1 MRNKSEIEKMWEQE
15 IREKK
20 RIGSNIYSRTGTRG
34 YTGTI
39 RSAHD
44 LLKGKAK
51 KEYEGNSKVMTTN
64 MYDTI
69 LPKAEFYALE
79 THIKKNMFSYW
90 YLTHGIKKIQEDMG
104 VGCQTV
110 YNILDEL
117 GIPRKG
123 KIGRTPRKGS
133 VNDRAEIL
141 AKARESKKLKAL
153 ERNSVVQV
161 PEEVK
166 VDAPV
171 VATQTLE
178 IDGMH
183 LKFKGL
189 YNAKQIEK
197 ILSKLEVLVSEE
209 ENEFYLN
216 IELVEKK

>member
-1 MRNKSEIEKMWEQE
+1 MRYANDIQKMFEQE
-15 IREKK
+15 VREKK

-51 KEYEGNSKVMTTN
+51 REYEGNGKVVTTN
-64 MYDTI
+64 IYDRI
-69 LPKAEFYALE
+69 LPKEEFYALE
-79 THIKKNMFSYW
+79 THMKKNMFSYW
-90 YLTHGIKKIQEDMG
+90 YLTYGIKAIQEGMG

-110 YNILDEL
+110 YNILNEL

-123 KIGRTPRKGS
+123 KVGRIGKGVS
-133 VNDRAEIL
+133 NNRAEIL
-141 AKARESKKLKAL
+141 AKAREVKKQKAL
-153 ERNSVVQV
+153 ESNSVVQV
-161 PEEVK
+161 PEEIK
-166 VDAPV
+166 VDAPISPV
-171 VATQTLE
+171 QTIQTE
-178 IDGMH
+178 GMQ
-183 LKFKGL
+183 LNFKGI

-197 ILSKLEVLVSEE
+197 ILSKLEVLVSDE

>member
-1 MRNKSEIEKMWEQE
+1 MRRKSDIQIMWEQE
-15 IREKK
+15 VREKK

-51 KEYEGNSKVMTTN
+51 KQYEGNSKVVTTN
-64 MYDTI
+64 IYDKI

-90 YLTHGIKKIQEDMG
+90 YLTHGIKAIQEGMG

-117 GIPRKG
+117 GIERKG
-123 KIGRTPRKGS
+123 KQGRPTRTG
-133 VNDRAEIL
+133 VNRAEIL
-141 AKARESKKLKAL
+141 AKARESKKQKAV

-161 PEEVK
+161 SEEPK
-166 VDAPV
+166 VDAPT
-171 VATQTLE
+171 VAIQTLE